1 MYYLAAVFINTQGR
15 EAGVKDGEYF
25 SIPVPTGT
33 GSWQIGAYT
42 DEFGQKTNEKFL
54 FLEGAGVFSNS
65 ATTNSRLLAAIYVD
79 SDDVVSILL
88 VEYGSSIVKTSD
100 TYEVHVKDNKGKVY
114 DMTMRGDPD
123 TGRLFPVYYNYDS
136 ATMEHILN
144 SKGFVSFS
152 IKERESYGTS
162 STYVFMVDK
171 PMIGFNKL
179 E

>member
-88 VEYGSSIVKTSD
+88 VEYGSSIVKPQILMKSTLRII
-100 TYEVHVKDNKGKVY
+100 KGKY
-114 DMTMRGDPD
+114 
-123 TGRLFPVYYNYDS
+123 
-136 ATMEHILN
+136 
-144 SKGFVSFS
+144 
-152 IKERESYGTS
+152 
-162 STYVFMVDK
+162 
-171 PMIGFNKL
+171 MI
-179 E
+179 